1 MNSYN
6 PLDEIIEL
14 PKLTELEEQQE
25 WNQELLKKIN
35 NAKPIIKELMDYA
48 EIMKNVYLYEMLKK
62 TKI

>member
-1 MNSYN
+1 MNDYN
-6 PLDEIIEL
+6 PLDDQLLL

-35 NAKPIIKELMDYA
+35 KAKPIVKELMDYA
-48 EIMKNVYLYEMLKK
+48 KIMKNVYLFEMLKK